1 MGVDTILSILMLAV
15 IALLLGA
22 CALWLRGGRTKQ
34 VVLMLVL
41 AAVVAGNIALWIV
54 PDASGVAPVDR
65 APG

>member
-22 CALWLRGGRTKQ
+22 FALWRRGGRTKQ

-54 PDASGVAPVDR
+54 PDASGVAPVER